1 MSSLRCMLVVY
12 RANPSFPHVFRFFR
26 RRLESVC
33 VCVCVCVFVEILLK
47 IISRSSTGRCEKRR
61 CSSKQLRQQL
71 QADSSPA
78 EPWRRHL
85 NLSSSRIKTTYVYH
99 ICNVRRSDRL
109 CFVQNVI
116 PGRLNAEN
124 LPSRFLAN
132 STILNFGLSRQVLG
146 HLTMIARYQTCKM
159 I

>member
-1 MSSLRCMLVVY
+1 MKKNLRDPIHPKKKEKEKE
-12 RANPSFPHVFRFFR
+12 RS
-26 RRLESVC
+26 
-33 VCVCVCVFVEILLK
+33 VEILLK
-47 IISRSSTGRCEKRR
+47 IISRSFTGQRR
-61 CSSKQLRQQL
+61 CRRLQELRQQL

-85 NLSSSRIKTTYVYH
+85 NISSCRIKTTYVYH

-116 PGRLNAEN
+116 SGRLNAEN

-132 STILNFGLSRQVLG
+132 STILVLNFGLSREVLG
-146 HLTMIARYQTCKM
+146 HLTMIARYRTCK
-159 I
+159 II

>member
-1 MSSLRCMLVVY
+1 MFLVVKK
-12 RANPSFPHVFRFFR
+12 
-26 RRLESVC
+26 LERSISSKEKEKRKREECRNIV
-33 VCVCVCVFVEILLK
+33 K
-47 IISRSSTGRCEKRR
+47 IISRSFTGRRR
-61 CSSKQLRQQL
+61 CRRLQELRQQL

-85 NLSSSRIKTTYVYH
+85 NNSSCRIKTTYVYH

-116 PGRLNAEN
+116 SGRLNAEN

-132 STILNFGLSRQVLG
+132 STILVLNFGLSREVLG
-146 HLTMIARYQTCKM
+146 YLTMIARYQTCQV

>member
-1 MSSLRCMLVVY
+1 MKNGQGLRSPKRQCPLCI
-12 RANPSFPHVFRFFR
+12 RFHAPPP
-26 RRLESVC
+26 
-33 VCVCVCVFVEILLK
+33 VEILLK
-47 IISRSSTGRCEKRR
+47 IISRSFTGQRR
-61 CSSKQLRQQL
+61 CRRLQELRQQL

-85 NLSSSRIKTTYVYH
+85 NISSCRIKTTYVYH

-116 PGRLNAEN
+116 SGRLNAEN

-132 STILNFGLSRQVLG
+132 STIL
-146 HLTMIARYQTCKM
+146 TMIARYQTWKM

>member
-1 MSSLRCMLVVY
+1 MKKLERSNSSKEKEKER
-12 RANPSFPHVFRFFR
+12 S
-26 RRLESVC
+26 
-33 VCVCVCVFVEILLK
+33 VEILLK
-47 IISRSSTGRCEKRR
+47 IISRSFTGRRR
-61 CSSKQLRQQL
+61 CRRLQELRQQL

-85 NLSSSRIKTTYVYH
+85 NTSSCRIKTTYVYH

-116 PGRLNAEN
+116 SGRLNAEN
-124 LPSRFLAN
+124 LPSRFIAN
-132 STILNFGLSRQVLG
+132 STMLNFGLWREVFG
-146 HLTMIARYQTCKM
+146 HLTKTARYRTCKM

>member
-1 MSSLRCMLVVY
+1 MFLVVKK
-12 RANPSFPHVFRFFR
+12 
-26 RRLESVC
+26 LERSNSSKEKEKERS
-33 VCVCVCVFVEILLK
+33 VEILLK
-47 IISRSSTGRCEKRR
+47 IISRSFTGQRR
-61 CSSKQLRQQL
+61 CRRLQELRQQL

-85 NLSSSRIKTTYVYH
+85 NNSSCRIKTTYVYH

-116 PGRLNAEN
+116 YDRLNAEN
-124 LPSRFLAN
+124 LSSRFLAN
-132 STILNFGLSRQVLG
+132 STILVLNFGLSREVLG
-146 HLTMIARYQTCKM
+146 YLTMIARYQTCKM

>member
-1 MSSLRCMLVVY
+1 MFLVVKNL
-12 RANPSFPHVFRFFR
+12 RDPINPKKKEKEKERS
-26 RRLESVC
+26 
-33 VCVCVCVFVEILLK
+33 VEILLK

-61 CSSKQLRQQL
+61 CRRLQELRQQL

-85 NLSSSRIKTTYVYH
+85 NNSSCRIKTTYVYH

-116 PGRLNAEN
+116 YGRLNAEN

-132 STILNFGLSRQVLG
+132 STLLNFGLSREVLG
-146 HLTMIARYQTCKM
+146 YLTMIARYQTCKM

>member
-1 MSSLRCMLVVY
+1 MKKLERSNSSKEKRKRKREEC
-12 RANPSFPHVFRFFR
+12 RNI
-26 RRLESVC
+26 
-33 VCVCVCVFVEILLK
+33 VE
-47 IISRSSTGRCEKRR
+47 IISRKFTGRRR
-61 CSSKQLRQQL
+61 CRRLQELRQQL

-85 NLSSSRIKTTYVYH
+85 NTSSCRIKTTYVYH

-116 PGRLNAEN
+116 YGRLNAEN

-132 STILNFGLSRQVLG
+132 STRLVLNFGLSREVLG
-146 HLTMIARYQTCKM
+146 YLTMIARYQTCQV